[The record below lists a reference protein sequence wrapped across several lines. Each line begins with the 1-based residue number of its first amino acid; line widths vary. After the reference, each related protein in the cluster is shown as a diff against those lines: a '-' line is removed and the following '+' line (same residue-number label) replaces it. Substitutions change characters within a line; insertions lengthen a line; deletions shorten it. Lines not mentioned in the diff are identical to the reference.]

1 MRRLSLASLLLAA
14 LTPASALAI
23 NQPDGTPIPQGN
35 GLQGLFNS
43 RGEAINALTDAQTTP
58 ETFVPGCALTFTVLQ
73 RNAGYQNAFGWYNVT
88 GQAPTLADLHEFL
101 ACSDGINTTK
111 VLDIKNDP
119 NYLGG
124 EVGFYQGVV
133 TSGCAPGQGKAGYA
147 YVFYS
152 QKQYNPDSNQANPFI
167 HLLIYNSTVT
177 PKAFYFGW
185 EDLISGGDNDFDDL
199 TTFVT
204 GITCSGGGEPCD
216 TGQPGV
222 CAAGTLQCQVGQLAC
237 VPTSKPAPE
246 KCDGLDNDCNG
257 FTDEGDNLCPADQIC
272 DRGVCVPRCVKDGC
286 EGNLLCN
293 NDGYCVDP
301 ACESVVCE
309 QGKVCLEGSC
319 VGPCDGVV
327 CPKGQVCRVGACV
340 DPCDGL
346 SCDENQV
353 CTQGVCVDNCQCG
366 GCKAGETCLPGGQ
379 CVSDFCATNSC
390 EPGTVC
396 IGNAC
401 VDPCDGAVCPKGQV
415 CQGGACIPDPNPGTG
430 GAAGAGGDAG
440 TGGDAGS
447 GGSPA
452 GSGGSDAGSG
462 GAAGTGGSGG
472 QGGAVAGSGG
482 SDAGTGGGGT
492 GGGGAAA
499 GTGGGGTGGGGGQ
512 AGTGGG
518 GTGGGGAAAGTGGG
532 GTGGG
537 GGKGGSSGAGASNGT
552 NIEDSGDDG
561 GCGCAVPGRSERG
574 GWALAALGL
583 ALAAR
588 RRRREE

>member
-14 LTPASALAI
+14 LTPASALAL

-43 RGEAINALTDAQTTP
+43 RGESINALADAQSTP

-237 VPTSKPAPE
+237 VPASKPSAE

-257 FTDEGDNLCPADQIC
+257 STDEGDNLCPADQIC

-286 EGNLLCN
+286 EGPLVCN
-293 NDGYCVDP
+293 NAGYCVDP
-301 ACESVVCE
+301 ACENVSCE

-319 VGPCDGVV
+319 VGPCDGVA

-346 SCDENQV
+346 ACDESQV
-353 CTQGVCVDNCQCG
+353 CTQGVCVDKCQCG
-366 GCKAGETCLPGGQ
+366 GCKAGETCLASGQ
-379 CVSDFCATNSC
+379 CVSNFCATNAC
-390 EPGTVC
+390 EPGTIC
-396 IGNAC
+396 LGDAC
-401 VDPCDGAVCPKGQV
+401 VDPCTDAVCPKGQV
-415 CQGGACIPDPNPGTG
+415 CQAGLCIPNPSPGTG
-430 GAAGAGGDAG
+430 GAAGAGGE
-440 TGGDAGS
+440 
-447 GGSPA
+447 A
-452 GSGGSDAGSG
+452 GSGGSDAGTGGSDAVAGSG
-462 GAAGTGGSGG
+462 GAGGSDAGSGG

-499 GTGGGGTGGGGGQ
+499 GAGGGGT
-512 AGTGGG
+512 
-518 GTGGGGAAAGTGGG
+518 
-532 GTGGG
+532 GG
-537 GGKGGSSGAGASNGT
+537 GGKGGSSGAGAGNGA
-552 NIEDSGDDG
+552 NIEDVGDDG
-561 GCGCAVPGRSERG
+561 GCGCAVPGRSGQG
-574 GWALAALGL
+574 GWVLAVLGL

-588 RRRREE
+588 RRREE